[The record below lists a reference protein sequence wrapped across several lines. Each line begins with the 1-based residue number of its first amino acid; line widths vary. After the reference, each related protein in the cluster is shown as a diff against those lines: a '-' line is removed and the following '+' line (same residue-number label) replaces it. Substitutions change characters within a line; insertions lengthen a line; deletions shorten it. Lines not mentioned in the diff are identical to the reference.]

1 MAKAKRRI
9 SVYVV
14 SDATGVTA
22 ERVISAVLVQ
32 FDREIEPVLKRHPY
46 VRTSGQLAGILD
58 RAQKENGLVVVSLV
72 AKGLRKWLKENRSA
86 HRVQVIDLL
95 GPLLMRMENLFQVMP
110 SLHPG
115 LLGVLGEE
123 SLRLAESID
132 FTLRHDDGR
141 NLGTLGR
148 ADVIIVGVSRTSKTP
163 TSFYLSCNHNLKV
176 ANVPLMLDLEPP
188 PKLFTLKR
196 PTMVGLL
203 IHPEKLAAIR
213 TRRFK
218 GRAMEGYNDPKSVRR
233 ELDFSRKVFS
243 RIKNIR
249 VIDVTN
255 SSVEEVANQIV

>member
-1 MAKAKRRI
+1 MPKARRKVP
-9 SVYVV
+9 VYVV

-32 FDREIEPVLKRHPY
+32 FDREIEPVLKRFPY
-46 VRTSGQLAGILD
+46 VRTGRRLSGILKQAED
-58 RAQKENGLVVVSLV
+58 ENGLVVVSLV
-72 AKGLRKWLKENRSA
+72 AKGLRDWLRKNRSA
-86 HRVQVIDLL
+86 HRAQVIDLL

-141 NLGTLGR
+141 NLNTLGK
-148 ADVIIVGVSRTSKTP
+148 ADVIILGVSRTSKTP

-176 ANVPLMLDLEPP
+176 ANVPLMMGMDPP
-188 PKLFTLKR
+188 AKVFKLKR

-218 GRAMEGYNDPKSVRR
+218 GQAMEGYNDPASVRR
-233 ELDFSRKVFS
+233 ELEFSRKIFS
-243 RIKNIR
+243 RVKNIR

-255 SSVEEVANQIV
+255 SSVEEVANQII